1 MTGSPGRRRSGN
13 GRVGFDMT
21 KQKRVKKTMT
31 QDDARLLLQETGLRR
46 TASRVAVLCE
56 LANSAAPVTHAE
68 VADRLDKSGFGA
80 PTIFRCLCD
89 LTEVGL
95 AIRTDLGDHV
105 WRFGFRGHHAEDADH
120 PHFVCLDCGA
130 ATCLPELNVRITQT
144 EQQEIGD
151 VTEVVLKGHC
161 PNCR

>member
-1 MTGSPGRRRSGN
+1 MA
-13 GRVGFDMT
+13 
-21 KQKRVKKTMT
+21 KRKPAKASMT
-31 QDDARLLLQETGLRR
+31 QDEARKLLQEAGLRR

-56 LANSAAPVTHAE
+56 LANASAPRSHAE
-68 VADRLDKSGFGA
+68 VAERLDASGFGA

-95 AIRTDLGDHV
+95 TLRTDLGDHV
-105 WRFGFRGHHAEDADH
+105 WRFGFRGHHSQQSDH
-120 PHFVCLDCGA
+120 PHFVCVDCGA
-130 ATCLPELNVRITQT
+130 ATCLPDIDLHISPS
-144 EQQEIGD
+144 QQVEVGD

>member
-1 MTGSPGRRRSGN
+1 
-13 GRVGFDMT
+13 
-21 KQKRVKKTMT
+21 MT
-31 QDDARLLLQETGLRR
+31 QDEARDLLQETGLRR

-56 LANSAAPVTHAE
+56 LATASAPLSHAE
-68 VADRLDKSGFGA
+68 VAERLAASGFGA

-95 AIRTDLGDHV
+95 ALRTDLGDHV
-105 WRFGFRGHHAEDADH
+105 WRFGFRGHHSQESDH
-120 PHFVCLDCGA
+120 PHFVCVDCGA
-130 ATCLPELNVRITQT
+130 ATCLPDIDVRISPR
-144 EQQEIGD
+144 QQGEIGD